1 MLNGIK
7 NFLQIVNDNW
17 VTICVI
23 ISLAISAFQKIK
35 GFIQKSDEEKIAIA
49 KKQIRETML
58 KMVSDAES
66 DYGEW
71 NKSGKIK
78 RSQVIKKIYEMYP
91 ILAKAVNQD
100 ELTAGI
106 DTEIDASLGTL
117 NGIINTIDE

>member
-7 NFLQIVNDNW
+7 NFLQIINDNW
-17 VTICVI
+17 TLITVI
-23 ISLAISAFQKIK
+23 IGLAIGAFQKIK
-35 GFIQKSDEEKIAIA
+35 SYIQKTDAEKIAIA

-58 KMVSDAES
+58 KMVSDAEC
-66 DYGEW
+66 DYDEW

-100 ELTAGI
+100 ELTAWI
-106 DTEIDASLGTL
+106 DAEIDASLGTL
-117 NGIINTIDE
+117 NTLIENIEE

>member
-7 NFLQIVNDNW
+7 NFLQIINDNW

-35 GFIQKSDEEKIAIA
+35 GFIQKSDAEKIAIA

-58 KMVSDAES
+58 KMVSDAEA
-66 DYGEW
+66 DYAEW

-91 ILAKAVNQD
+91 VLAKAVDQE
-100 ELTAGI
+100 ELTAWI
-106 DTEIDASLGTL
+106 DAEIDASLGTL
-117 NGIINTIDE
+117 NTLIENIEE

>member
-7 NFLQIVNDNW
+7 NFLQIINENW

-35 GFIQKSDEEKIAIA
+35 GFMDKSNEEKIAIA

-58 KMVSDAES
+58 KMVSDAEC
-66 DYGEW
+66 DYDEW
-71 NKSGKIK
+71 DKSGEIK

-100 ELTAGI
+100 ELTAWI

-117 NGIINTIDE
+117 NTLIENIEE

>member
-7 NFLQIVNDNW
+7 NFLQIINDNW

-35 GFIQKSDEEKIAIA
+35 GFIQKSDAEKIAIA

-58 KMVSDAES
+58 KMVSDAEA
-66 DYGEW
+66 DYDEW

-91 ILAKAVNQD
+91 VLAKAVDQ
-100 ELTAGI
+100 EGLTAWI
-106 DTEIDASLGTL
+106 DAEIDASLGTL
-117 NGIINTIDE
+117 NTLIENIEE

>member
-7 NFLQIVNDNW
+7 NFLQIINDNW

-35 GFIQKSDEEKIAIA
+35 GFIQKSDAEKIEIA
-49 KKQIRETML
+49 KKQIREIML
-58 KMVSDAES
+58 KMVSDAEA
-66 DYGEW
+66 DYDEW

-91 ILAKAVNQD
+91 VLAKAVDQE
-100 ELTAGI
+100 ELTAWI
-106 DTEIDASLGTL
+106 DAEIDASLGTL
-117 NGIINTIDE
+117 NTLIENIEE

>member
-7 NFLQIVNDNW
+7 NFLQIINDNW
-17 VTICVI
+17 TLITVI
-23 ISLAISAFQKIK
+23 IGLAIGVYQKIK
-35 GFIQKSDEEKIAIA
+35 GFMNKSNEEKIAIA

-58 KMVSDAES
+58 KMVSDAEC

-100 ELTAGI
+100 ELTAWI
-106 DTEIDASLGTL
+106 DAEIDASLGTL
-117 NGIINTIDE
+117 NTLIENIEE

>member
-7 NFLQIVNDNW
+7 NFLQIINDNW

-35 GFIQKSDEEKIAIA
+35 GFIQKSDAEKIAIA

-58 KMVSDAES
+58 KMVSDAEA
-66 DYGEW
+66 DYDEW

-78 RSQVIKKIYEMYP
+78 RSQVIKEIYEMYP
-91 ILAKAVNQD
+91 VLAKAVDQE
-100 ELTAGI
+100 ELTAWI
-106 DTEIDASLGTL
+106 DAEIDASLGTL
-117 NGIINTIDE
+117 NTLIENIEE

>member
-7 NFLQIVNDNW
+7 NFLQIINDNW
-17 VTICVI
+17 TLITVI
-23 ISLAISAFQKIK
+23 IGLAIGAFQKIK
-35 GFIQKSDEEKIAIA
+35 VYVQKTDAEKIAIA

-100 ELTAGI
+100 DLTAWI
-106 DTEIDASLGTL
+106 DAEIDASLGTL
-117 NGIINTIDE
+117 NGIINSIDE

>member
-7 NFLQIVNDNW
+7 NFLQIINDNW
-17 VTICVI
+17 TLITVI
-23 ISLAISAFQKIK
+23 IGLAIGAFQKIK
-35 GFIQKSDEEKIAIA
+35 VYVQKTDEEKIAIA

-100 ELTAGI
+100 ELTAWI
-106 DTEIDASLGTL
+106 DAEIDASLGTL
-117 NGIINTIDE
+117 NTLIENIEE

>member
-7 NFLQIVNDNW
+7 NFLQIINENW

-35 GFIQKSDEEKIAIA
+35 GFMNKTNEEKIAIA
-49 KKQIRETML
+49 KKQIREIML
-58 KMVSDAES
+58 KMVSDAECNYS
-66 DYGEW
+66 EW
-71 NKSGKIK
+71 NKSGEIK

-100 ELTAGI
+100 ELTAWI
-106 DTEIDASLGTL
+106 DAEIDASLGTL
-117 NGIINTIDE
+117 NTLIENIEE

>member
-7 NFLQIVNDNW
+7 NFLQIINDNW

-23 ISLAISAFQKIK
+23 ISLAISTFQKIK
-35 GFIQKSDEEKIAIA
+35 GFIQKSDAEKIAIA

-58 KMVSDAES
+58 KMVSDAEA
-66 DYGEW
+66 DYDEW

-100 ELTAGI
+100 ELTAWI
-106 DTEIDASLGTL
+106 DGEIDASLGTL
-117 NGIINTIDE
+117 NTLIENIEE

>member
-7 NFLQIVNDNW
+7 NFLQIINENW

-23 ISLAISAFQKIK
+23 ISLSISAFQKIK
-35 GFIQKSDEEKIAIA
+35 GFMNKSNEEKIAIA

-58 KMVSDAES
+58 KMVSDAEC

-91 ILAKAVNQD
+91 ILAKAVDQE
-100 ELTAGI
+100 ELTAWI
-106 DTEIDASLGTL
+106 DAEIDASLGTL
-117 NGIINTIDE
+117 NTLIENIEE

>member
-1 MLNGIK
+1 MFNGIK
-7 NFLQIVNDNW
+7 NFLQIINDNW
-17 VTICVI
+17 TTITVI
-23 ISLAISAFQKIK
+23 IGLAIGAYQKIK
-35 GFIQKSDEEKIAIA
+35 TYVQKDNEEKIAIA

-58 KMVSDAES
+58 KMVSDAEC

-100 ELTAGI
+100 ELTAWI
-106 DTEIDASLGTL
+106 DGEIDASLGTL
-117 NGIINTIDE
+117 NALIENIEE

>member
-1 MLNGIK
+1 M
-7 NFLQIVNDNW
+7 
-17 VTICVI
+17 I

-35 GFIQKSDEEKIAIA
+35 GFMNKSNEEKIAIA

-58 KMVSDAES
+58 KMVSDAEC

-100 ELTAGI
+100 ELTAWI
-106 DTEIDASLGTL
+106 DAEIDASLGTL
-117 NGIINTIDE
+117 NSLIENIEE

>member
-7 NFLQIVNDNW
+7 NFLQIINDNW
-17 VTICVI
+17 TLITVI
-23 ISLAISAFQKIK
+23 IGLAIGVYQKIK
-35 GFIQKSDEEKIAIA
+35 AYVQKSDAEKIAIA

-58 KMVSDAES
+58 KMVSDAEC
-66 DYGEW
+66 DYDEW

-100 ELTAGI
+100 ELTAWI
-106 DTEIDASLGTL
+106 DAEIDASLGTL
-117 NGIINTIDE
+117 NTLIENIEE

>member
-1 MLNGIK
+1 MFNGIK
-7 NFLQIVNDNW
+7 NFLQIINDNW
-17 VTICVI
+17 TTITVI
-23 ISLAISAFQKIK
+23 IGLAIGAYQKIK
-35 GFIQKSDEEKIAIA
+35 AYAQKDNEEKIAIA

-58 KMVSDAES
+58 KMVSDAEC

-100 ELTAGI
+100 ELTAWI
-106 DTEIDASLGTL
+106 DGEIDASLGTL
-117 NGIINTIDE
+117 NALIENIEE

>member
-7 NFLQIVNDNW
+7 NFLQIINDNW
-17 VTICVI
+17 TLITVI
-23 ISLAISAFQKIK
+23 IGLAIGVYQKIK
-35 GFIQKSDEEKIAIA
+35 AYVQKSDAEKIAIA

-58 KMVSDAES
+58 KMVSDAEC
-66 DYGEW
+66 DYDEW

-100 ELTAGI
+100 ELTAWI
-106 DTEIDASLGTL
+106 DAEIDASLGTL
-117 NGIINTIDE
+117 NSLIENIEE

>member
-7 NFLQIVNDNW
+7 NFLQIINENW

-35 GFIQKSDEEKIAIA
+35 GFMDKSNEEKIAIA

-58 KMVSDAES
+58 KMVSDAEC
-66 DYGEW
+66 DYDEW
-71 NKSGKIK
+71 DKSGEIK

-100 ELTAGI
+100 ELTAWI
-106 DTEIDASLGTL
+106 DAEIDASLGTL
-117 NGIINTIDE
+117 NTLIENIEE

>member
-1 MLNGIK
+1 MFNGIK
-7 NFLQIVNDNW
+7 NFLQIINDNW
-17 VTICVI
+17 TTITVI
-23 ISLAISAFQKIK
+23 IGLAIGAYQKIK
-35 GFIQKSDEEKIAIA
+35 AYAQKDNEEKIAIA

-58 KMVSDAES
+58 KMVSDAEF

-100 ELTAGI
+100 ELTAWI
-106 DTEIDASLGTL
+106 DGEIDASLGTL
-117 NGIINTIDE
+117 NALIENIEE

>member
-7 NFLQIVNDNW
+7 NFLQIINDNW

-35 GFIQKSDEEKIAIA
+35 GFISRSDAEKIAIA
-49 KKQIRETML
+49 KKQIREIML
-58 KMVSDAES
+58 KMIADAEC
-66 DYGEW
+66 DYDDW
-71 NKSGKIK
+71 NKSGEIK

-100 ELTAGI
+100 ELTAWI
-106 DTEIDASLGTL
+106 DSEIDASLGTL
-117 NGIINTIDE
+117 NALVENIEE

>member
-7 NFLQIVNDNW
+7 NFLQIINDNW
-17 VTICVI
+17 TLITVI
-23 ISLAISAFQKIK
+23 IGLAIGVYQKIK
-35 GFIQKSDEEKIAIA
+35 LFIQKSDEEKVAIA

-58 KMVSDAES
+58 KMVSDAEC
-66 DYGEW
+66 DYDEW

-100 ELTAGI
+100 ELTAWI
-106 DTEIDASLGTL
+106 DAEIDASLGTL
-117 NGIINTIDE
+117 NGIINSIDE

>member
-7 NFLQIVNDNW
+7 NFLQIINDNW
-17 VTICVI
+17 TLITVI
-23 ISLAISAFQKIK
+23 IGLAIGVYQKIK
-35 GFIQKSDEEKIAIA
+35 AYAQKSDAEKIAIA

-58 KMVSDAES
+58 KMVSDAEC

-100 ELTAGI
+100 ELTAWI
-106 DTEIDASLGTL
+106 DAEIDASLGTL
-117 NGIINTIDE
+117 NSLIENIEE

>member
-7 NFLQIVNDNW
+7 NFLQIINDNW

-35 GFIQKSDEEKIAIA
+35 GFIQKSDAEKIAIA

-58 KMVSDAES
+58 KMVSDAEA
-66 DYGEW
+66 DYDEW

-91 ILAKAVNQD
+91 VLAKAVDQE
-100 ELTAGI
+100 ELTAWI
-106 DTEIDASLGTL
+106 DAEIDASLGTL
-117 NGIINTIDE
+117 NTLIENIEE

>member
-100 ELTAGI
+100 ELTSWI
-106 DTEIDASLGTL
+106 DAEIDASLGTL
-117 NGIINTIDE
+117 NGIINNIDE

>member
-35 GFIQKSDEEKIAIA
+35 GFIQKSDAEKIAIA

-58 KMVSDAES
+58 KMVSDAEC
-66 DYGEW
+66 DYDEW

-100 ELTAGI
+100 ELTAWI
-106 DTEIDASLGTL
+106 DAEIDASLGTL
-117 NGIINTIDE
+117 NTLIENIEE

>member
-7 NFLQIVNDNW
+7 NFLQIINENW

-35 GFIQKSDEEKIAIA
+35 GFMNKSNKEKIAIA

-58 KMVSDAES
+58 KMVSDAEC
-66 DYGEW
+66 DYDEW

-100 ELTAGI
+100 ELTAWI
-106 DTEIDASLGTL
+106 DAEIDASLGTL
-117 NGIINTIDE
+117 NTLIENIEE

>member
-7 NFLQIVNDNW
+7 NFLQIINENW

-35 GFIQKSDEEKIAIA
+35 GFMNKSNEEKIAIA
-49 KKQIRETML
+49 KKQIREIML
-58 KMVSDAES
+58 KMISDAEC
-66 DYGEW
+66 DYDEW

-100 ELTAGI
+100 ELTAWI
-106 DTEIDASLGTL
+106 DAEIDASLGTL
-117 NGIINTIDE
+117 NTLIENIEE

>member
-91 ILAKAVNQD
+91 ILAKAVDQD
-100 ELTAGI
+100 ELTAWI
-106 DTEIDASLGTL
+106 DAEIDASLGTL
-117 NGIINTIDE
+117 NTLIENIEE

>member
-7 NFLQIVNDNW
+7 NFLQIINDNW

-35 GFIQKSDEEKIAIA
+35 GFIQKSDAEKIAIA

-58 KMVSDAES
+58 KMVSDAEA
-66 DYGEW
+66 DYDEW

-100 ELTAGI
+100 ELTAWI
-106 DTEIDASLGTL
+106 DAEIDASLGTL
-117 NGIINTIDE
+117 NTLIENIEE

>member
-7 NFLQIVNDNW
+7 NFLQIINENW

-35 GFIQKSDEEKIAIA
+35 GFIQKSDAEKIAIA

-100 ELTAGI
+100 ELTAWI
-106 DTEIDASLGTL
+106 DAEIDASLGTL
-117 NGIINTIDE
+117 NTLIENIEE

>member
-7 NFLQIVNDNW
+7 NFLQIINDNW

-23 ISLAISAFQKIK
+23 ISLAISAFQKIN
-35 GFIQKSDEEKIAIA
+35 GFIQKSDAEKIAIA

-58 KMVSDAES
+58 KMVSDAEA
-66 DYGEW
+66 DYDEW

-91 ILAKAVNQD
+91 VLAKAVD
-100 ELTAGI
+100 KEELTAWI
-106 DTEIDASLGTL
+106 DAEIDASLGTL
-117 NGIINTIDE
+117 NTLIENIEE

>member
-7 NFLQIVNDNW
+7 NFLQIINDNW

-23 ISLAISAFQKIK
+23 ISLTISAFQKIK
-35 GFIQKSDEEKIAIA
+35 GFIQKSDAEKIAIA

-58 KMVSDAES
+58 KMVSDAEC
-66 DYGEW
+66 DYDEW

-100 ELTAGI
+100 ELTAWI
-106 DTEIDASLGTL
+106 DAEIDASLGTL
-117 NGIINTIDE
+117 NTLIENIEE

>member
-7 NFLQIVNDNW
+7 NFLQIINDNW

-35 GFIQKSDEEKIAIA
+35 GFVQKSDAEKIAIA

-58 KMVSDAES
+58 KMVSDAEA
-66 DYGEW
+66 DYDEW

-91 ILAKAVNQD
+91 ILAKAVDQD
-100 ELTAGI
+100 ELTAWI
-106 DTEIDASLGTL
+106 DAEIDASLGTL
-117 NGIINTIDE
+117 NTLIENIEE

>member
-7 NFLQIVNDNW
+7 NFLQIINDNW

-35 GFIQKSDEEKIAIA
+35 GFVQKSDAEKIAIA

-58 KMVSDAES
+58 KMVSDAEA
-66 DYGEW
+66 DYDEW

-91 ILAKAVNQD
+91 ILAKAVDQE
-100 ELTAGI
+100 ELTAWI
-106 DTEIDASLGTL
+106 DAEIDASLGTL
-117 NGIINTIDE
+117 NTLIENIEE